1 MPNLKSVMAGLA
13 FSTLLT
19 GGVVGL
25 GATSADAFTGTILS
39 DDDDNDRIFFD
50 NDDDDDDDDNNFAEF
65 LPFFANN
72 GFNNGNNGF
81 FGGRRCGRGGG
92 GGGWKSNR
100 RHVCVTVFNDN
111 QNFNFDHKRDKRRE
125 FENDHREVKF
135 KKKHHDE
142 D

>member
-13 FSTLLT
+13 ISTLLT

-39 DDDDNDRIFFD
+39 GDDDDHIFFD
-50 NDDDDDDDDNNFAEF
+50 NDDDDDDDDDNFAEF

-72 GFNNGNNGF
+72 NNGFNNNGS
-81 FGGRRCGRGGG
+81 FGGRRCGRGG

-111 QNFNFDHKRDKRRE
+111 QNFNFDHKKDKRRE

-135 KKKHHDE
+135 KKKHE